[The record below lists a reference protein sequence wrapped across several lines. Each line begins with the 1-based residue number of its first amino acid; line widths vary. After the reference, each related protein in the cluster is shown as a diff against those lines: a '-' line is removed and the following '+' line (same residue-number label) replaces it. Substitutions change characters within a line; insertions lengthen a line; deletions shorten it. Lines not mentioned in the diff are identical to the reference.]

1 MPKHRNSFTAAEWTA
16 LRVLVDALRR
26 APKQEQELLRGGMR
40 GLGFYISD
48 YTKAENRFVT
58 SDLERLLYE
67 GKVHVE
73 GLSGEDRQRRA
84 A

>member
-1 MPKHRNSFTAAEWTA
+1 MPKHRNSFTAAEWAA

-48 YTKAENRFVT
+48 YTKAESRFVT

-67 GKVHVE
+67 GKVTVE
-73 GLSGEDRQRRA
+73 GHVSTGGERRVA
-84 A
+84 

>member
-1 MPKHRNSFTAAEWTA
+1 MPKHRNTFTAAEFAA

-26 APKQEQELLRGGMR
+26 APKPEQELLRGGMR

-48 YTKAENRFVT
+48 FEKAENRFVG
-58 SDLERLLYE
+58 SDLDRL
-67 GKVHVE
+67 VHQGRVQILDE
-73 GLSGEDRQRRA
+73 ATGDRQRRA